1 MHNIKQMVDN
11 YRGNKSIYLIRNLY
25 YYTVIDSFI
34 RILLLQIYALRRFL
48 LRIILHCQNDRIDFS
63 LIFFLQFL
71 LIMMMM
77 NSTFLLHQ
85 QRHFATSILTNRLR
99 TLCRK
104 AYSVPYAFKSVVLCN
119 NSKALSRTMSTNS
132 SSRNQNLY
140 GILNV
145 SKTATQKE
153 IKLAYF
159 REVRMKK

>member
-1 MHNIKQMVDN
+1 MYDFTDAKLWELVRFDNQFITPTMKENI
-11 YRGNKSIYLIRNLY
+11 LY
-25 YYTVIDSFI
+25 
-34 RILLLQIYALRRFL
+34 ILDY
-48 LRIILHCQNDRIDFS
+48 DFS
-63 LIFFLQFL
+63 DL
-71 LIMMMM
+71 LFVVPLRQRISASLPLPLPLPLMMMIMM

-85 QRHFATSILTNRLR
+85 RQRHFATSILTNRLR

-104 AYSVPYAFKSVVLCN
+104 AYSAPYAFKSVVLCN
-119 NSKALSRTMSTNS
+119 NSKALSRTISTNS

-159 REVRMKK
+159 REVRMKN